1 MSILRQKIINNR
13 LLHISIISLLLI
25 ILMPIIQILIEI
37 ILAYG
42 NLVGTYAR
50 LIIED
55 KICLN
60 II

>member
-25 ILMPIIQILIEI
+25 VLMPIIQILIEI

-55 KICLN
+55 KICLT